1 MYVCMYRCGVG
12 LRVNCL
18 IVVHGPNDLHTLSEI
33 CSSFQSEDILRQ
45 TQQLT
50 HLIEQSENVILINLD
65 R

>member
-1 MYVCMYRCGVG
+1 M
-12 LRVNCL
+12 
-18 IVVHGPNDLHTLSEI
+18 ILHTLSEI
-33 CSSFQSEDILRQ
+33 FESFQSEDILRQ

>member
-12 LRVNCL
+12 LRVNRL
-18 IVVHGPNDLHTLSEI
+18 WFRDPMILHTLSEI